1 MKRKLL
7 IAGAASGVSISAA
20 GQWKPKGFFYDLRV
34 SFLYD
39 FFLFSINVI
48 NTQITILNFYLPCI
62 LQSPC

>member
-39 FFLFSINVI
+39 FFFVFN
-48 NTQITILNFYLPCI
+48 
-62 LQSPC
+62 